1 MIRTLVDIGAEL
13 DMVTSIVLLDWP
25 IYVDVVSLSAHPWI
39 STVGCLGSIDKLMLS
54 EFSIAATSVMAGR
67 STGSSWAQS
76 SAT

>member
-13 DMVTSIVLLDWP
+13 VMVMSIVLPDWLM
-25 IYVDVVSLSAHPWI
+25 YVDAVSLSAHPWI
-39 STVGCLGSIDKLMLS
+39 SAVGCLGSIGKLMFS

-67 STGSSWAQS
+67 SAGSSWAQS